1 MLLLVVGFHKYPG
14 ILGFRGFTSSFEI
27 TSGGFPWV
35 SGCLWISM
43 GIRVS
48 AWELPVGQ
56 YWILRC
62 QHGAFH
68 WEGQFHPPWGL
79 IAGIK
84 GGRGCGGVG
93 EQNENWRAG
102 VENLRGQCLGGKESG

>member
-1 MLLLVVGFHKYPG
+1 MICIAKLVP
-14 ILGFRGFTSSFEI
+14 SF
-27 TSGGFPWV
+27 SCWWWWV
-35 SGCLWISM
+35 SM
-43 GIRVS
+43 AIRVS

-79 IAGIK
+79 IAGIRGRK
-84 GGRGCGGVG
+84 GGRG
-93 EQNENWRAG
+93 QNEN
-102 VENLRGQCLGGKESG
+102 

>member
-1 MLLLVVGFHKYPG
+1 MICIAEVVM
-14 ILGFRGFTSSFEI
+14 SSFE
-27 TSGGFPWV
+27 V
-35 SGCLWISM
+35 SV

-48 AWELPVGQ
+48 AWEWPVGQ

-79 IAGIK
+79 IAGIS
-84 GGRGCGGVG
+84 GGRGEGCGRGEG
-93 EQNENWRAG
+93 EEEQNEN
-102 VENLRGQCLGGKESG
+102 

>member
-1 MLLLVVGFHKYPG
+1 M
-14 ILGFRGFTSSFEI
+14 
-27 TSGGFPWV
+27 
-35 SGCLWISM
+35 SM

-48 AWELPVGQ
+48 AWEWPVGQ

-79 IAGIK
+79 IAGIRGGWK
-84 GGRGCGGVG
+84 GERKLKGRGGGFEG
-93 EQNENWRAG
+93 TLHR
-102 VENLRGQCLGGKESG
+102 VERSRKSLVATI